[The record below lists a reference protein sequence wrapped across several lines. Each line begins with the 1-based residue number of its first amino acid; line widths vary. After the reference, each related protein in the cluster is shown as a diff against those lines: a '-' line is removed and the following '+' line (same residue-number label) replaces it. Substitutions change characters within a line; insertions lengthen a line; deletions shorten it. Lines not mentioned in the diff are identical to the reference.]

1 MQSEDLT
8 RDDLQR
14 SEAVG
19 RCLQRSSELASEGR
33 LEEAVEVIRG
43 QISRGP
49 DHPVLNLSL
58 GMLLA
63 DIGDYEGAYEA
74 LKRELEITPRLRD
87 AAWRLGSTCSQ
98 LGLAVESIEAYELA
112 LDVDPCCV
120 PALYGLGNASR
131 RNNDYRGAIEYY
143 EDAIFLYPELDR
155 SDPFLSDLDVKKM
168 AVNIYYN
175 LAVMHMIL
183 REMEKAKE
191 LFKRVLSLWP
201 TGQLAEL
208 ADNYLDLLSQDGALD
223 SIEWSFYELP
233 SQEA

>member
-1 MQSEDLT
+1 M
-8 RDDLQR
+8 R
-14 SEAVG
+14 SEELTWGDLRRSESVR
-19 RCLQRSSELASEGR
+19 RCLERSSELADEGR

-43 QISRGP
+43 QISHSP
-49 DHPVLNLSL
+49 DCPVLNLSL

-63 DIGDYEGAYEA
+63 DIGDYQGAYEA
-74 LKRELEITPRLRD
+74 LKRELEITSRPRD
-87 AAWRLGSTCSQ
+87 AAWRLGSACSQ
-98 LGLAVESIEAYELA
+98 LGLVTESLRAYELA

-143 EDAIFLYPELDR
+143 EDAIFLHPELDR
-155 SDPFLSDLDVKKM
+155 SDPFLSDIAAKKM
-168 AVNIYYN
+168 AVNVYYN

-183 REMEKAKE
+183 REIQKAKE
-191 LFKRVLSLWP
+191 LFKGVLRLWP

-208 ADNYLDLLSQDGALD
+208 ADNYLNLLSQDGALD
-223 SIEWSFYELP
+223 SIKWGFYELP